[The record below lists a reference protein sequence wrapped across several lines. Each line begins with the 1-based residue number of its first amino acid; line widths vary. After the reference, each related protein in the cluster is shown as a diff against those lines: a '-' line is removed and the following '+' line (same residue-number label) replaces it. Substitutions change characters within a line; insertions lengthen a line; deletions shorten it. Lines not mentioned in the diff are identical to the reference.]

1 LANVN
6 ATGNSIVYIFY
17 TTSAS
22 VNVFYSV
29 ATLVKI
35 NGKTVTKDPT
45 PSSSEVLAA
54 NNRKGS
60 FDLQFP
66 TTWNLFKLQKP

>member
-1 LANVN
+1 MNV
-6 ATGNSIVYIFY
+6 VY
-17 TTSAS
+17 SES
-22 VNVFYSV
+22 
-29 ATLVKI
+29 TLVKI

-45 PSSSEVLAA
+45 PSSSEVLVA

-66 TTWNLFKLQKP
+66 TTWNLYK